1 MSTALI
7 VDDHKLFRAVARE
20 LVELEGFRVTA
31 ETGSGQAAV
40 ALGLDLEPDLVL
52 LDVSLPDIS
61 GFEVAERLAEGGCQA
76 AIVIVSNRD
85 KAELAPRVA
94 RSPVLGLI
102 PKDELSGETLMALLS
117 GRLG

>member
-1 MSTALI
+1 MI
-7 VDDHKLFRAVARE
+7 VDDHELFRTVARE

-40 ALGLDLEPDLVL
+40 ALGVDLEPDLVL

-61 GFEVAERLAEGGCQA
+61 GFEVAQRLSQSGCQA
-76 AIVIVSNRD
+76 AVVIVSNRD
-85 KAELAPRVA
+85 EAELRPRVV

-102 PKDELSGETLMALLS
+102 PKDELSAETLMALL
-117 GRLG
+117 GDRLG